1 VIISTG
7 AHGSDVLGG
16 CTGAAGSDVL
26 GGCTGAA
33 GSDVLGGCTVH
44 PNERDVVSNLS
55 VTNTVTVNDPIVV
68 GVPLITPV
76 LELRFK
82 PSGSPV

>member
-1 VIISTG
+1 VIASVG
-7 AHGSDVLGG
+7 AVVSGVLG
-16 CTGAAGSDVL
+16 A
-26 GGCTGAA
+26 
-33 GSDVLGGCTVH
+33 CTVH
-44 PNERDVVSNLS
+44 PNERDVVSKLS
-55 VTNTVTVNDPIVV
+55 VTNTVTVNVPVVV